1 MALVGDPDDRL
12 DLLDR
17 PGLHHRGSLVVVP
30 ALEPERIP
38 ELGLALLGRQDVLGA
53 DDCCKV
59 RESLREVLLGDV
71 RWQQQGHGHLHF
83 RQGLGCLSIGHPP
96 RCSQASAEDTHAP
109 AR

>member
-59 RESLREVLLGDV
+59 ARAFERFFSETFGGSSR
-71 RWQQQGHGHLHF
+71 
-83 RQGLGCLSIGHPP
+83 
-96 RCSQASAEDTHAP
+96 DTGTSTSDRDWA
-109 AR
+109 A